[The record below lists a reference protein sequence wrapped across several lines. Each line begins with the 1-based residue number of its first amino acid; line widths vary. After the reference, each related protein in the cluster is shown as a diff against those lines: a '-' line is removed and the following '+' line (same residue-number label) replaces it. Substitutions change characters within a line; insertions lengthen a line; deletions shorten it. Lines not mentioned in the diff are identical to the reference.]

1 VTLWDFTVTLLLVA
15 IELAVLT
22 VIAAP
27 HWVAR
32 QLRKALDRLLAPF
45 ARSLSPRD
53 AERRAVQTSRE
64 AR

>member
-1 VTLWDFTVTLLLVA
+1 MTLWDFTVTLLLVA
-15 IELAVLT
+15 IELAILT

-32 QLRKALDRLLAPF
+32 QLRRALDRVLAPF
-45 ARSLSPRD
+45 ARFSSPRG
-53 AERRAVQTSRE
+53 AEGRAVQTSRE